1 MPAYAAAPTSN
12 AGIATVAMLPRNDG
26 LVMLR
31 VNETSPGK
39 AKPADFLTSSV
50 NFVATFPDRE
60 GKKKHVIV
68 RVSEIPRL

>member
-12 AGIATVAMLPRNDG
+12 AGIATVALPLRDDG

>member
-12 AGIATVAMLPRNDG
+12 AGIATVALLLRNDG

-39 AKPADFLTSSV
+39 TKPADFLTSSA

-60 GKKKHVIV
+60 GKKKT
-68 RVSEIPRL
+68 

>member
-12 AGIATVAMLPRNDG
+12 AGIATVALLLRNDG
-26 LVMLR
+26 LAMLR

-39 AKPADFLTSSV
+39 AKPADFLTSSA

-60 GKKKHVIV
+60 GKKKNVIV